1 MQRDEFERVVDEV
14 LESLPEWALERIHN
28 LRVVVEER
36 PTTEQDPG
44 GEGLLGLYD
53 GIALPERD
61 LDYVDVMPDT
71 VWIFRQPHLELALH
85 GEALREEIR
94 RTVLH
99 ELAHYFGLDDD
110 YLDEIGWG

>member
-1 MQRDEFERVVDEV
+1 MRRSEFERVIDEV
-14 LESLPEWALERIHN
+14 LDGLPDWAIARIAN
-28 LRVVVEER
+28 LRVVVEEW
-36 PTTEQDPG
+36 PTPEQDPDG
-44 GEGLLGLYD
+44 DGLLGLYD
-53 GIALPERD
+53 GIALPERG

-71 VWIFRQPHLELALH
+71 IWIFRQPHLELELE
-85 GEALREEIR
+85 GDALREEIR

>member
-1 MQRDEFERVVDEV
+1 MQRKEFEKLVDEV
-14 LESLPEWALERIHN
+14 LDELPDWALARIQN

-36 PTTEQDPG
+36 PTLEQDPDD
-44 GEGLLGLYD
+44 EGLLGLYD
-53 GIALPERD
+53 GIALPERG

-71 VWIFRQPHLELALH
+71 VWIFRQPHLELELPD
-85 GEALREEIR
+85 EELREEIR

-110 YLDEIGWG
+110 YLDEIGWS

>member
-1 MQRDEFERVVDEV
+1 MERAEFEQTIDEI
-14 LESLPEWALERIHN
+14 LDSLPDWAVARIEN
-28 LRVVVEER
+28 LRVVVEEW
-36 PTTEQDPG
+36 PDHEQDPDDD
-44 GEGLLGLYD
+44 GLLGLYE
-53 GIALPERD
+53 GISLPDRG

-71 VWIFRQPHLELALH
+71 IWIFRQPHLELGLEP
-85 GEALREEIR
+85 EALQEEVR

>member
-1 MQRDEFERVVDEV
+1 MRRDEFEQVVEDV
-14 LESLPEWALERIHN
+14 LEHLPDWALERIDN
-28 LRVVVEER
+28 LRVVVDEWPSE
-36 PTTEQDPG
+36 EQDP
-44 GEGLLGLYD
+44 ENHGLLGLYD
-53 GIALPERD
+53 GIALPERG

-71 VWIFRQPHLELALH
+71 IWIFRQPHLELGLEDAP
-85 GEALREEIR
+85 LREEIR

>member
-1 MQRDEFERVVDEV
+1 MRREEFESVVDEV
-14 LESLPEWALERIHN
+14 LEGLPEWALERIDN
-28 LRVVVEER
+28 LRVVVEEW
-36 PTTEQDPG
+36 PTDEQDPG
-44 GEGLLGLYD
+44 DDGLLGLYD
-53 GIALPERD
+53 GIALPERG

-71 VWIFRQPHLELALH
+71 IWIFRQPHLALDLE
-85 GEALREEIR
+85 GDALREEIR

>member
-1 MQRDEFERVVDEV
+1 MERAEFDRIIDDI
-14 LESLPEWALERIHN
+14 LDSLPDWALARIEN
-28 LRVVVEER
+28 LRVVVEEW
-36 PTTEQDPG
+36 PDAEQDPDG
-44 GEGLLGLYD
+44 DGLLGLYE
-53 GIALPERD
+53 GIALPERG

-71 VWIFRQPHLELALH
+71 IWIFRQPHMELGL
-85 GEALREEIR
+85 GPEALREEIR

>member
-1 MQRDEFERVVDEV
+1 MRRDEFERVVDEV

-28 LRVVVEER
+28 LRVVVEEW
-36 PTTEQDPG
+36 PTAEQDPED
-44 GEGLLGLYD
+44 EGLLGLYD

-71 VWIFRQPHLELALH
+71 VWIFRQPHLALALE

>member
-1 MQRDEFERVVDEV
+1 MRRAEFERLIDEV
-14 LESLPEWALERIHN
+14 LDGLPDWALERIDN
-28 LRVVVEER
+28 LRVVVEDW
-36 PTTEQDPG
+36 PSAEQDPG

-53 GIALPERD
+53 GVALPERD
-61 LDYVDVMPDT
+61 HDYVNVMPDT
-71 VWIFRQPHLELALH
+71 IWVFRRPHLELGLPDD
-85 GEALREEIR
+85 ELREEIR

>member
-1 MQRDEFERVVDEV
+1 MRRKDFEQLIDEILDD
-14 LESLPEWALERIHN
+14 LPEWALARIQN
-28 LRVVVEER
+28 LRVVVEEW
-36 PTTEQDPG
+36 PSPEQDPED
-44 GEGLLGLYD
+44 EGLLGLYD
-53 GIALPERD
+53 GVALPERG

-71 VWIFRQPHLELALH
+71 IWIFRQPHLELDLPDD
-85 GEALREEIR
+85 ELREEIR

>member
-1 MQRDEFERVVDEV
+1 MRRDEFESVVEGV
-14 LESLPEWALERIHN
+14 LEELPEWALERIDN
-28 LRVVVEER
+28 LRVVVEEW
-36 PTTEQDPG
+36 PSAEHDPD

-53 GIALPERD
+53 GIALPERG

-71 VWIFRQPHLELALH
+71 IWIFRGPHLELDLE

>member
-1 MQRDEFERVVDEV
+1 MRRDEFEQVVDDV
-14 LESLPEWALERIHN
+14 LDHLPDWALERIDN
-28 LRVVVEER
+28 LRVVVEEW
-36 PTTEQDPG
+36 PTAEQDPDDQ
-44 GEGLLGLYD
+44 GLLGLYD
-53 GIALPERD
+53 GIALPERG

-71 VWIFRQPHLELALH
+71 IWIFRQPHLELGLQ

>member
-1 MQRDEFERVVDEV
+1 MRRDEFEQVVDEV
-14 LESLPEWALERIHN
+14 LDHLPDWALERIDN
-28 LRVVVEER
+28 LRVVVEEW
-36 PTTEQDPG
+36 PTAEQDPDDQ
-44 GEGLLGLYD
+44 GLLGLYD
-53 GIALPERD
+53 GIALPERG

-71 VWIFRQPHLELALH
+71 IWIFRQPHLELGLV
-85 GEALREEIR
+85 GEGLREEIR

>member
-1 MQRDEFERVVDEV
+1 MRRGEFEQLIDEV
-14 LESLPEWALERIHN
+14 LDSLPDWALSRIDN
-28 LRVVVEER
+28 LRVVVEEW
-36 PTTEQDPG
+36 PTREQDPG
-44 GEGLLGLYD
+44 NEGLLGLYE

-71 VWIFRQPHLELALH
+71 VWIFRQPHLELELS
-85 GEALREEIR
+85 GEALREEVR

-99 ELAHYFGLDDD
+99 ELAHYCGLDDD

>member
-1 MQRDEFERVVDEV
+1 MRRKQFESVVEEV
-14 LESLPEWALERIHN
+14 LEALPDWALERIDN
-28 LRVVVEER
+28 LRVVVEEW
-36 PTTEQDPG
+36 PSPEQDP
-44 GEGLLGLYD
+44 EDQGLLGLYD
-53 GIALPERD
+53 GIALPERG

-71 VWIFRQPHLELALH
+71 IWIFRQPHLELEL
-85 GEALREEIR
+85 GEEELREEIR

>member
-1 MQRDEFERVVDEV
+1 
-14 LESLPEWALERIHN
+14 
-28 LRVVVEER
+28 
-36 PTTEQDPG
+36 
-44 GEGLLGLYD
+44 
-53 GIALPERD
+53 
-61 LDYVDVMPDT
+61 MPDT
-71 VWIFRQPHLELALH
+71 VWIFRQPHLALALE